1 MRRTTVW
8 TVAVIAGIG
17 LFAMAAGPVI
27 VHGVFRYY
35 MVQKILGLFPDERQ
49 RLAVLPQKKMLTAP
63 PATEAVNLG
72 YATFDMGTTGAIYIA
87 AVDDGAAVAVTND
100 DLGIEFMPPYLPEAL
115 TDTSIS
121 SAMIEAD
128 AKAGSSL
135 ARYVEVARTNVV
147 AAEIELEETR
157 LLPIS
162 QIALMSSED
171 FRLYAVKLVRKAG
184 LFWGSN
190 EIWWFI
196 TPRVQGIVRVGEG
209 PNDRQRAQVILTSLD
224 GTRNL
229 AIQAILP
236 HGSSKDIMVA
246 LDPILA
252 SFQFTIDKVND
263 RNEIRRLILQAG
275 IPMRLVN

>member
-1 MRRTTVW
+1 M
-8 TVAVIAGIG
+8 IAGIG
-17 LFAMAAGPVI
+17 LFAIVAGPVI

-49 RLAVLPQKKMLTAP
+49 RLAVLPQKRALTAP
-63 PATEAVNLG
+63 PSLQLVNLG
-72 YATFDMGTTGAIYIA
+72 YATFDIGTTGSIYIA

-100 DLGIEFMPPYLPEAL
+100 DLGIEFMPPYLPEGL
-115 TDTSIS
+115 TDSSIS
-121 SAMIEAD
+121 SDMIEAD

-147 AAEIELEETR
+147 AAEIELEDAR

-196 TPRVQGIVRVGEG
+196 TPRVEGIVRVGED
-209 PNDRQRAQVILTSLD
+209 PHDRQRAQVILTSLD

-236 HGSSKDIMVA
+236 HDSSKDIMVA

-263 RNEIRRLILQAG
+263 RNQIRRLILQAG
-275 IPMRLVN
+275 ISMRLVN